1 MNRAKPYKIIIVL
14 AIVVVGLICMLLP
27 EKKVVPTASIKGAV
41 ENVVGDTID
50 EESNDI
56 FINND

>member
-27 EKKVVPTASIKGAV
+27 EKKVVPTASIQGAV
-41 ENVVGDTID
+41 VSVQGDTVD
-50 EESNDI
+50 VEEMS
-56 FINND
+56 INE